1 MAFKKQFQKEDFLKT
16 LSHEEIQAL
25 VDLTRD
31 IDLNITEDDEYTELI
46 RSAHMKLTRMME

>member
-1 MAFKKQFQKEDFLKT
+1 MAFKKQFQKEDFLLA